1 MLRITTDGPTSES
14 NMAAPR
20 VLSSPAIFIASL
32 SRLPAGVAVALL
44 WALLFLPF
52 AGMRA
57 LYYEEGRYT
66 LAALDMLAHGHWL
79 RPEVLGVGFVEKP
92 PLPYWLSAISIW
104 IMGGASEWAVR
115 LPPLL
120 ATLLGALLVERV
132 ARREAGPL
140 AGFIASIAFLVSPFV
155 FTKGARGEPDLLVT
169 VLSFA
174 AFMIWLEARESAGSA
189 RLRGWAIAGLL
200 LMATALCKGPQPLA
214 YFGIGAG
221 LLALSDRR
229 WRELPELA
237 ALGLLSIGAVAL
249 WSALVFEPGDGGTWR
264 QQMRADD
271 WPALLPYLGNIGRFI
286 GETAAEMMPW
296 LLLALPAMS
305 AQWRHR
311 RGIADRVA
319 RAMTFYALGCT
330 ALLVFWPHAESRYA
344 MPALCGVAVL
354 AGLGGAA
361 LWQHGPKRTG
371 QAVILLLLV
380 ALLVRIGW
388 LIAIPFEAERN
399 RAAIALADG
408 YAAPIGGSIDP
419 IFVLGPQ
426 IDYNANFY
434 LQQRGYAPRLIFSV
448 ADIRGPAWLIT
459 AVPPPA
465 GAEEKGQIADRKGVL
480 YRIYRIEAGS

>member
-1 MLRITTDGPTSES
+1 MLRIMTDGPTSES
-14 NMAAPR
+14 SLAASR
-20 VLSSPAIFIASL
+20 AVSFSAILIASL
-32 SRLPAGVAVALL
+32 SRLPPWVAVTLL

-52 AGMRA
+52 AGTRA

-92 PLPYWLSAISIW
+92 PLLYWLTAISIW
-104 IMGGASEWAVR
+104 TMGGASAWAVR

-132 ARREAGPL
+132 ARREAGQL
-140 AGFIASIAFLVSPFV
+140 AGVIASIAFLISPFV

-169 VLSFA
+169 VFSFA
-174 AFMIWLEARESAGSA
+174 AFMVWLEARESVRRA
-189 RLRGWAIAGLL
+189 RLRGWTLAGLL

-221 LLALSDRR
+221 LLALGDRR

-271 WPALLPYLGNIGRFI
+271 WPALLPYLGNVGRFI

-305 AQWRHR
+305 LRWRHR
-311 RGIADRVA
+311 HGIGDRLP
-319 RAMTFYALGCT
+319 RAMSCYVVGCT
-330 ALLVFWPHAESRYA
+330 VLLAFWPHAESRYA

-361 LWQHGPKRTG
+361 LWRQGPKWAGRVVT
-371 QAVILLLLV
+371 LLLLI
-380 ALLVRIGW
+380 AILVRIGW
-388 LIAIPFEAERN
+388 LVAIPLETDRN
-399 RAAIALADG
+399 RAAITLAEG
-408 YAAPIGGSIDP
+408 FAAPIGSSTDP
-419 IFVLGPQ
+419 ILVLGPQ
-426 IDYNANFY
+426 VDYNANFY
-434 LQQRGYAPRLIFSV
+434 LQQRGYAPRLIFGPGQ
-448 ADIRGPAWLIT
+448 IHGPAWLIT
-459 AVPPPA
+459 AAPPPP

>member
-1 MLRITTDGPTSES
+1 MLRIMTDGPTSES
-14 NMAAPR
+14 NMAASR
-20 VLSSPAIFIASL
+20 AASSPAIFIASL
-32 SRLPAGVAVALL
+32 SRLPSWVTVTLL

-92 PLPYWLSAISIW
+92 PLPYWLSSISIW

-132 ARREAGPL
+132 ARREAGQL
-140 AGFIASIAFLVSPFV
+140 AGFIASIAFLTSPFI

-169 VLSFA
+169 VFSFA
-174 AFMIWLEARESAGSA
+174 AFMVWLETRESAGSA

-221 LLALSDRR
+221 LLALGDRR

-237 ALGLLSIGAVAL
+237 ALGLFSIGAVAL

-264 QQMRADD
+264 QQMRADG
-271 WPALLPYLGNIGRFI
+271 WPALLPYLGNVGRFI

-296 LLLALPAMS
+296 LVLALPAMS
-305 AQWRHR
+305 ARWRHR
-311 RGIADRVA
+311 HGIGDRVA

-330 ALLVFWPHAESRYA
+330 ALLAFWPHAESRYA

-361 LWQHGPKRTG
+361 LWRQGPAWAGR
-371 QAVILLLLV
+371 AVTLLLAIAIL
-380 ALLVRIGW
+380 ARIGW
-388 LIAIPFEAERN
+388 LMAIPFETGRN
-399 RAAIALADG
+399 RAAITLADG
-408 YAAPIGGSIDP
+408 FAAPIGGSTDP

-459 AVPPPA
+459 AAAPPT
-465 GAEEKGQIADRKGVL
+465 GAEEKGQIADRKKQL
-480 YRIYRIEAGS
+480 YRIYRIEPGN